1 MRKEDQVQRSDP
13 RTDRPFAI
21 FAGGADFDRI
31 VRGMRRGG
39 AVNDNNA
46 PLRPTD
52 ELADLHRMLDKHG
65 VPRDHGGRELSLQ
78 GRIQEFAFMAAAGAV
93 KL

>member
-1 MRKEDQVQRSDP
+1 
-13 RTDRPFAI
+13 
-21 FAGGADFDRI
+21 
-31 VRGMRRGG
+31 
-39 AVNDNNA
+39 
-46 PLRPTD
+46 
-52 ELADLHRMLDKHG
+52 MLDKHG